1 MKFSSAVVRCLLA
14 PVVVKGFTTTT
25 RLYGTKILSPPFGV
39 VTTTTARGFG
49 TLPTTPSSGTT
60 LSAGS
65 EGGTDDY
72 DEWYADFDPSQFD
85 EPDPAPKQQFRGS
98 GGGHDYTRDV
108 AADNSNVDLN
118 AVDELISNRLQAR
131 KTGQFEVADAI
142 RDELLDD
149 HGVTI
154 WDRDRQWRSGCSRSG
169 SGSKWGGNNQR
180 GGGQRGGNQRG
191 GQRGGGRPP
200 RDFGPTG
207 HDYSLSQDAGPNT
220 TGREESEIHE
230 MIAERLQCKMS
241 RNFQEADAIQLD
253 LEAQGIYVH
262 DGNKEWRADGE
273 RFGSYQNGG
282 QRGPGRTQ
290 GSRQDRF
297 RPYVKSQYSASSP
310 DEDTISNLIED
321 RVEAKKARDFH
332 IADEIQQELRSDFN
346 VEINDKTREWSVG
359 GDFGMGF
366 RKDLAPY
373 GMSSLSQEPEDAQVI
388 QDMVEDREKAR
399 KRRDYQT
406 ADDIRD
412 ELRAVYDVEVQ
423 DKLRQWSVGGEF
435 ERSNNR
441 NDNDNR
447 NGDRGPAPDFVRRGG
462 GSLTDEE
469 ATLIAEMVAER
480 NEAKKN
486 KHFGKADRIRDSLR
500 DDYKVRVDDR
510 SREWM
515 VVSDE
520 YVMAPVTPLDDGTK
534 KYIED
539 RVAERA
545 VAKLNKEYDTADAIR
560 DELLDEYQVYLD
572 DRVREW
578 RIEGAEAVV
587 ADTVV
592 EDDDTDD
599 ADDDDEADDEMFA
612 DLDAALEDVFDD
624 DEDDVEEEAEVVAE
638 TSGEDLTSLKV
649 DELKEKL
656 REAGLPV
663 SGKKAE
669 LIERLMEKA

>member
-1 MKFSSAVVRCLLA
+1 M
-14 PVVVKGFTTTT
+14 
-25 RLYGTKILSPPFGV
+25 
-39 VTTTTARGFG
+39 
-49 TLPTTPSSGTT
+49 PTTPSGTK
-60 LSAGS
+60 LSAGD
-65 EGGTDDY
+65 GGTDDY

-85 EPDPAPKQQFRGS
+85 EPDPPKQQFRGGGGGGG
-98 GGGHDYTRDV
+98 GGGHDYTRDID
-108 AADNSNVDLN
+108 ADNSNVDLN
-118 AVDELISNRLQAR
+118 AVDDLISNRLEAR

-142 RDELLDD
+142 RDQLLDD

-169 SGSKWGGNNQR
+169 SGSKWGGNSQRGGGNQR
-180 GGGQRGGNQRG
+180 GGGQRGG
-191 GQRGGGRPP
+191 GQRGGRPP

-207 HDYSLSQDAGPNT
+207 HDYSLSPDAGPNT

-241 RNFQEADAIQLD
+241 RNFQEADSIQLD
-253 LEAQGIYVH
+253 LEAQGVYIH

-273 RFGSYQNGG
+273 RFGNFQSGG
-282 QRGPGRTQ
+282 GPQRGPGRTQ

-297 RPYVKSQYSASSP
+297 RPYEKSQYSASSP
-310 DEDTISNLIED
+310 DEDAIANLIED

-346 VEINDKTREWSVG
+346 VEINDKSREWSVG

-373 GMSSLSQEPEDAQVI
+373 GMSSLSQEPEDTQVI

-423 DKLRQWSVGGEF
+423 DKLRQWSVGGHF
-435 ERSNNR
+435 ERSTDR

-447 NGDRGPAPDFVRRGG
+447 SGDRGPPPDFVRRGG

-469 ATLIAEMVAER
+469 VTLITEMVAER

-500 DDYKVRVDDR
+500 DDYKIRVDDR

-578 RIEGAEAVV
+578 RIEGAQEVV

-592 EDDDTDD
+592 EDDDDAVDD
-599 ADDDDEADDEMFA
+599 AVDNDDEANDEMFA
-612 DLDAALEDVFDD
+612 DLDSALDDVFGPAD
-624 DEDDVEEEAEVVAE
+624 DEDAADEVVAE
-638 TSGEDLTSLKV
+638 AASEDLSSLKV

-669 LIERLMEKA
+669 LIERLLEKA